1 MHLNRK
7 GYLTVDVILASV
19 VAVSIAIFL
28 MEITI
33 KLVNIT
39 NDEYVNTDLMTDKA
53 LIIKNI
59 KSLIE
64 EDIANNGNIY
74 DINYS
79 TTKIDIDYNNSTD
92 YFYLEIIKENNKNYL
107 VYSRKGSVVYRK
119 ELDNSLSDIHLYTHD
134 NDDYY
139 DFYVTADNKFSKEQ
153 YRIDIIVKNNS

>member
-1 MHLNRK
+1 MKKMDRK

-39 NDEYVNTDLMTDKA
+39 NDEYVSTDLMTDKA

-64 EDIANNGNIY
+64 DDIKNNSIESVTCDGNSCTIHYHLNY
-74 DINYS
+74 DKILKIDNNKVYYSNNYS
-79 TTKIDIDYNNSTD
+79 
-92 YFYLEIIKENNKNYL
+92 
-107 VYSRKGSVVYRK
+107 K
-119 ELDNSLSDIHLYTHD
+119 ELDSSLTNLVLNYYTK
-134 NDDYY
+134 NDYY
-139 DFYVTADNKFSKEQ
+139 DFYITADNKFSKES
-153 YRIDIIVKNNS
+153 YRIDVIVKNS

>member
-1 MHLNRK
+1 MNLNRK

-39 NDEYVNTDLMTDKA
+39 DDEYVSTDLMTDKA

-64 EDIANNGNIY
+64 DDIKNNSIKSVTCDGNSCTIHYLNY
-74 DINYS
+74 DKILKIDNNKVYYSNNYS
-79 TTKIDIDYNNSTD
+79 
-92 YFYLEIIKENNKNYL
+92 
-107 VYSRKGSVVYRK
+107 K
-119 ELDNSLSDIHLYTHD
+119 ELDSSLTNLVLNYYTE
-134 NDDYY
+134 NDYY
-139 DFYVTADNKFSKEQ
+139 DFYITADNKFSKKPF
-153 YRIDIIVKNNS
+153 RIDVIVKNS